1 MADIAVVGAVAVAA
15 VAAVAAAAVVNF
27 SANAKSHLISRKTS
41 YNFKKLLV
49 PFLAPLS
56 HLSCSRALFL
66 RLKLVLIA
74 PPASYQCCRYLHC
87 CDIML

>member
-41 YNFKKLLV
+41 YNFKKL
-49 PFLAPLS
+49 
-56 HLSCSRALFL
+56 
-66 RLKLVLIA
+66 
-74 PPASYQCCRYLHC
+74 
-87 CDIML
+87 